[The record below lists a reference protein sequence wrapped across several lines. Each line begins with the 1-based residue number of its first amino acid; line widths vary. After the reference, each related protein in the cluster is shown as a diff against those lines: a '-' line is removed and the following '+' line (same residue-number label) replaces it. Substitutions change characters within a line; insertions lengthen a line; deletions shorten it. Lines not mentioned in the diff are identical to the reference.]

1 MMEFTR
7 RNLMASS
14 VAAALGASVA
24 GKATAVVDDPDT
36 PGAPSV
42 KGELKRF
49 STTAL
54 GAEVTGPYVFADGSL
69 LYSLQ
74 HPSRDNEPPFD
85 RAGVGYFSGFQF
97 EMDGSN
103 GDFEELSIPETE
115 AERGAVRSGEGE
127 WVPLAQEEDEIRG
140 GAELLGVSQ
149 TPDGTNISRENFAGT
164 QYGNA
169 GYNPDCNQF
178 VATNDEGTEGY
189 LFTNWENSPGNVSR
203 VPLSQDDDGEWS
215 ADLEN
220 AMNLSNTEA
229 FREVGGTR
237 INCYGDLSPWGTML
251 SSEENYAHPRV
262 SMTSTVGDIAEA
274 GTGRGHVGACQF
286 WNRPNPSE
294 IQGAVDDYYGEN
306 SWDIQGYWALTG
318 VEFLAY
324 YLGAEPV
331 DQTGGNEQNTTNP
344 IGDVYPNPYRYG
356 YHVDIREPAADTP
369 QPVKYYVMGRA
380 AWEAPDVQGD
390 RKTVYEC
397 SDGDSKGIYKFVADE
412 PIDSYED
419 PMDVAGTLY
428 APKITNGA
436 AAAGGSPAEVPLHVD
451 WLELGHATNA
461 EVASWIAE
469 YDDVTQETYLETHA
483 ETDWTEDLAGAIA
496 EADQTVVEE
505 GNRNYITNE
514 EILAWAAQ
522 YESEGP
528 DGVDEELRRVPF
540 LETRAAAKEVGA
552 SIEFNKAEGV
562 DSRDDAGPGDFVYF
576 GISEFNDD
584 LANDVGD
591 IQLDRVD
598 GGVVY
603 RAELE
608 RNYDVSVLE
617 PVITGPDA
625 SDPADVADDALVN
638 VDNVYVMDD
647 GRVLC
652 CEDAD
657 QFGRSYP
664 NDALYV
670 YQPDVIL
677 DVQSIAV
684 QHGAT
689 GSADLLVS
697 SLPAG
702 VSGGDLTVTVTEPD
716 VASITGVEFP
726 DDVGL
731 TEATVSDDGSSVEI
745 RFSDVDRAVQPGEID
760 VPLASLDILAENTG
774 TSDLAVEVT
783 QLDDDEGSPIEA
795 TTRKG
800 IVVAGP
806 PPVVGPNPPTDP
818 DGDGL
823 YEDVNGNGQVDY
835 DDIVVL
841 FQQFDSDS
849 VQLNPAAYDFNE
861 NGELDYDDI
870 VTLYEEVN

>member
-1 MMEFTR
+1 
-7 RNLMASS
+7 
-14 VAAALGASVA
+14 
-24 GKATAVVDDPDT
+24 
-36 PGAPSV
+36 
-42 KGELKRF
+42 
-49 STTAL
+49 
-54 GAEVTGPYVFADGSL
+54 
-69 LYSLQ
+69 
-74 HPSRDNEPPFD
+74 
-85 RAGVGYFSGFQF
+85 
-97 EMDGSN
+97 
-103 GDFEELSIPETE
+103 
-115 AERGAVRSGEGE
+115 
-127 WVPLAQEEDEIRG
+127 
-140 GAELLGVSQ
+140 
-149 TPDGTNISRENFAGT
+149 
-164 QYGNA
+164 
-169 GYNPDCNQF
+169 
-178 VATNDEGTEGY
+178 
-189 LFTNWENSPGNVSR
+189 
-203 VPLSQDDDGEWS
+203 
-215 ADLEN
+215 
-220 AMNLSNTEA
+220 
-229 FREVGGTR
+229 
-237 INCYGDLSPWGTML
+237 
-251 SSEENYAHPRV
+251 
-262 SMTSTVGDIAEA
+262 
-274 GTGRGHVGACQF
+274 
-286 WNRPNPSE
+286 
-294 IQGAVDDYYGEN
+294 
-306 SWDIQGYWALTG
+306 
-318 VEFLAY
+318 
-324 YLGAEPV
+324 
-331 DQTGGNEQNTTNP
+331 
-344 IGDVYPNPYRYG
+344 
-356 YHVDIREPAADTP
+356 
-369 QPVKYYVMGRA
+369 MGRA
-380 AWEAPDVQGD
+380 AWEAPDVQND

-412 PIDSYED
+412 PIDSYDD

-451 WLELGHATNA
+451 WLELGYATNA

-483 ETDWTEDLAGAIA
+483 ETDWTEDLAQALE
-496 EADQTVVEE
+496 EADKAVVEN
-505 GNRNYITNE
+505 GNQNYITND

-540 LETRAAAKEVGA
+540 LEIRAAAKEIGA

-584 LANDVGD
+584 LSNDVGD

-608 RNYDVSVLE
+608 RNYDVSTLE

-657 QFGRSYP
+657 QLGRSYP

-677 DVQSIAV
+677 DVESVAI

-689 GSADLLVS
+689 GSADLLAS

-702 VSGGDLTVTVTEPD
+702 VSGGNVTVSITEPE
-716 VASITGVEFP
+716 VASITDVEFP

-731 TEATVSDDGSSVEI
+731 TEATVNDDGSSVEI

-760 VPLASLDILAENTG
+760 VSLASLDILAENTG
-774 TSDLAVEVT
+774 TSDLTVEVT
-783 QLDDDEGSPIEA
+783 QLDDDEGNTIDA

-806 PPVVGPNPPTDP
+806 PPVVGGGPPTDP

-849 VQLNPAAYDFNE
+849 IQLNPSAYDFNQ
-861 NGELDYDDI
+861 NGQLDYDDI